1 MDKKIT
7 YLVVTIVVAIIAI
20 FVFNMFLKKE
30 VEEVPVVEDSQ
41 VEIISVNS
49 ILTPDQAGGE
59 EVFIEKVLLKTD
71 ENGGFVIVHRVTE
84 DGALGGV
91 IGVSEYLAPGV
102 HDNFTITLNE
112 GEAIMV
118 GENIVVMLHGDNG
131 DGVFSLEEDGALV
144 DEGGNVIMVSF
155 TILDNLE
162 DVEGFE
168 AKL

>member
-20 FVFNMFLKKE
+20 LAFNIFLKKE

-41 VEIISVNS
+41 VEIISINS

-71 ENGGFVIVHRVTE
+71 ENGGFVVVHRVAE

-91 IGVSEYLAPGV
+91 IGVSEYLTPGV
-102 HDNFTITLNE
+102 HDNFVITLDE
-112 GEAIMV
+112 GETVEV
-118 GENIVVMLHGDNG
+118 GENVIVMLHGDNG
-131 DGVFSLEEDGALV
+131 DGVFNPKEDGALV
-144 DEGGNVIMVSF
+144 DGGGNVVMISF

-162 DVEGFE
+162 EVEGFE